1 MEDGATGVGVMN
13 MLWQK
18 TETDLNTQFEKAL
31 SKGVFSGAS
40 LLVAVERTP
49 VLARTWGRTQSRGGG
64 PVTPATRFD
73 LASLTKPLVTAP
85 LCMAAKARG
94 ILDLDDSLPRFFPGM
109 SIPSEKREITVRHL
123 LSHASGFPAH
133 RPFFTELVKTAPQLR
148 KEALLTMICQTPL
161 QSPPGREAIYS
172 DLGFLLLGI
181 ILETTLGES
190 LDRLAE
196 KILFEP
202 LGISELHFRPFDAGK
217 GPEAAPEQG
226 VFSTEAESLA
236 AGQVCP
242 WRKRLLIGEVDDE
255 NAWSLGGVAGHA
267 GLFGTA
273 HGVFSLLGALWG
285 IYEHGGDLLPRDL
298 VRLFWT
304 RTALPEN
311 NSWALGYDSPSKVN
325 SSAGRYFSPHSV
337 GHLGFTGAS
346 FWLDLE
352 RRVLVILLTNRIHPT
367 RQNEGIKQFRPLIHD
382 IIMEAI
388 DYEK

>member
-1 MEDGATGVGVMN
+1 MKTR
-13 MLWQK
+13 WQNV
-18 TETDLNTQFEKAL
+18 ETCLNAEFEKAL
-31 SKGVFSGAS
+31 SKGVFPGAS

-49 VLARTWGRTQSRGGG
+49 VIARTWGYTQSTGGA
-64 PVTPATRFD
+64 PVTLATRFD

-85 LCMAAKARG
+85 LCMVARARG
-94 ILDLDDSLPRFFPGM
+94 GLDLDDSLHRFFPRI
-109 SIPSEKREITVRHL
+109 SIPSEKHEITIRHL

-133 RPFFTELVKTAPQLR
+133 RPFFTELVKLTPEVR
-148 KEALLTMICQTPL
+148 KEALLAMILETPL
-161 QSPPGREAIYS
+161 QYAPGKEAIYS

-181 ILETTLGES
+181 ILENTFGES

-202 LGISELHFRPFDAGK
+202 LGIKELSFRPFHAGK
-217 GPEAAPEQG
+217 VPEDIPEQG
-226 VFSTEAESLA
+226 AFPAGEVSFA

-242 WRKRLLIGEVDDE
+242 WRKRLLVGEVDDE

-273 HGVFSLLGALWG
+273 NGVFSLLGAFWG
-285 IYEHGGDLLPRDL
+285 IYERGGDLLPRDL

-304 RTALPEN
+304 RTAFPEN
-311 NSWALGYDSPSKVN
+311 STWALGYDSPSKIN
-325 SSAGRYFSPHSV
+325 SSAGRYFSPNSI
-337 GHLGFTGAS
+337 GHLGFTGGS

-352 RRVLVILLTNRIHPT
+352 RHVLAILLTNRIHPT
-367 RQNEGIKQFRPLIHD
+367 RQNEGIRQFRPLVHD

-388 DYEK
+388 DYGK